1 MPDAAEY
8 IVGACLLLGF
18 FALGVFPLALELTV
32 EATFPADQV
41 NIFRREAASTDYFV
55 RTL

>member
-55 RTL
+55 RTI